1 MIKIYP
7 VKVEAVDDD
16 TSDLLFKMETL
27 DSECAIVEMKTAITK
42 QNMEKILTAV
52 RSAVHMLE
60 LDDGKQKAK

>member
-42 QNMEKILTAV
+42 QNMEKILTAI

-60 LDDGKQKAK
+60 LDDGKQEAK

>member
-7 VKVEAVDDD
+7 VKVEAIDDD

-42 QNMEKILTAV
+42 QNMERILTAV

-60 LDDGKQKAK
+60 LDDGKQEAK

>member
-60 LDDGKQKAK
+60 LDDGKQEAK